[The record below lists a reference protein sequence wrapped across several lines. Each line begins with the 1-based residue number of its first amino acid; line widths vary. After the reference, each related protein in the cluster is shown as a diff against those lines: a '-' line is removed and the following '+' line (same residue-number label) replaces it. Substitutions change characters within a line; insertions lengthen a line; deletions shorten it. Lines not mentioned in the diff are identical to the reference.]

1 VSHPRVTVLLGDP
14 RLPDR
19 TKPEGGF
26 GEEDLDQVARLKAAL
41 SELDDYSFEY
51 WDDHT
56 RLPHEL
62 RAHPPEFVLNFCDT
76 GYRNEP
82 LHELHVAALLELEG
96 VPYSGAGP
104 AALGMC
110 YDKSLVRAV
119 ARESGVPVPW
129 EILLRPGEALPQL
142 DYPAFIKPN
151 RGDGSFGITAESIV
165 HDASQARARVAA
177 LRRDLPGQAILVQEF
192 LGGAEYGVG
201 AVGNPEHQFDILP
214 VIEVDYSSLHPDL
227 PRLLDYGSKTDP
239 ESPYWN
245 DIGFLQA
252 RLDSDTM
259 RNIKGWC
266 ALLFE
271 RLGLRDYGRC
281 DFRTDAE
288 GNIKLMEVNPNP
300 AWCWDGKL
308 AKMVGFLGE
317 GHSGLLRRI
326 LEAAQQRCFA
336 TRSTGS

>member
-1 VSHPRVTVLLGDP
+1 MEVPRVSHPRVTVLLGDP

-227 PRLLDYGSKTDP
+227 PRLLD
-239 ESPYWN
+239 
-245 DIGFLQA
+245 
-252 RLDSDTM
+252 
-259 RNIKGWC
+259 
-266 ALLFE
+266 
-271 RLGLRDYGRC
+271 
-281 DFRTDAE
+281 
-288 GNIKLMEVNPNP
+288 
-300 AWCWDGKL
+300 
-308 AKMVGFLGE
+308 
-317 GHSGLLRRI
+317 
-326 LEAAQQRCFA
+326 
-336 TRSTGS
+336 